1 MALQLI
7 TGVSGSGKS
16 TLAFDMVTEVASSDR
31 NKNVFVL
38 VPDQFSQEATR
49 ILAIKNGGG
58 IINIDVL
65 SFRRLAYRALEEF
78 DGLSRTVLS
87 DEGKI
92 MLLRKVI
99 SDKKNELKFFSK
111 GLDRPG
117 FLDECK
123 SLLSE
128 FIEYSVGDDEM
139 EKLIEK
145 FGPDS
150 RTSWK
155 LQDLMV
161 LKHGLEERMG
171 ETYRMADELIPMLT
185 DMVDHLSF
193 LEDATICIDDFTGFT
208 PVQYGLITALMK
220 RCLDVIVT
228 ISTDHDDTRKEV
240 FQIGNH
246 TIKKL
251 TEIAKENGIAVN
263 DIIRV
268 GDGKNYDSYRL
279 KDQPEL
285 LFLEQNIFRYKK
297 AVYSGENT
305 GAVKVYSLRTE
316 REECAFVSSQI
327 GKLIRKEKCDPESI
341 AVVTGDIDGYEPYL
355 RRSFEE
361 LNIPFFIDK
370 NKALGMNPL
379 AEYILSF
386 LNMMH
391 RGFDRESV
399 IRFMR
404 GGLSPFS
411 LSDADILENYMLAS
425 GRWGYKAFLEEWK
438 YDVHGL
444 YAEKMDFINSCRSLF
459 IDTVGD
465 AVSAIGGGKKSVYI
479 YTKTLAELIVKN
491 SCREKLEKLAD
502 EWDEKGDILFANEYR
517 RIYSSML
524 DIFDELVELLGE
536 EVVSLSDYIRILSAG
551 IAEGVLGFVPPSR
564 GRVVIGDLE
573 RTRLGEIDHL
583 FFIGNRDDIFP
594 KGRGSKGLLTDRER
608 DMIEV
613 FGDEVGVELA
623 PNAEKLYEQEMNYIY
638 RLVTKPKKT
647 LTLTYIKTNVSGDKL
662 RPSYLIERI
671 EDMFE
676 MEDDYV
682 EFGSNM
688 GFGDDE
694 FPFKKDLNKSSVRL
708 PDSIA
713 RDLYG
718 DKIEASITRFEKY
731 AACPYSHFLT
741 YGLRLKEREE
751 YEVEASDRG
760 NIFHNSME
768 ELYRMMNEAGL
779 TWRTI
784 DEDKLREF
792 GEKCFDNE
800 SGEKYRDDVFGQNKR
815 TEYYLKRMKRVYLKM
830 LTFMREQ
837 MKVGDFDQIAS
848 EASFSADPKG
858 PNEFSS
864 PLTETDLGGGRKLRL
879 RGRIDRI
886 DAFVKDGTRYIKILD
901 YKSSAKELDLNK
913 VYYGLELQ
921 LFTYLA
927 IAKSYPGDPGIKD
940 NKSAAVLFQ
949 PIDQKEHKLDKKDAD
964 GDKYEFDEA
973 LAARPKGYFSDR
985 LYENLDTTLAPG
997 ETSLAIPAKLKK
1009 DGDFG
1014 AGTRVIYDDDIEK
1027 ITDYTTTWIRT
1038 AAKNIYKGDIRAFS
1052 YKYKQED
1059 GCAYCPYS
1067 GVCGIEPKTC
1077 DDMKRTL
1084 ESNGV
1089 GDDIINQIVLHS
1101 EDGEVY
1107 EID

>member
-16 TLAFDMVTEVASSDR
+16 TLAFDMVTEVAAADR
-31 NKNVFVL
+31 SKNVFVL

-49 ILAIKNGGG
+49 ILANKNGGG

-78 DGLSRTVLS
+78 DGNSRTVLS

-99 SDKKNELKFFSK
+99 SDKKSELKFFSK

-128 FIEYSVGDDEM
+128 FVEYSVTDDEI
-139 EKLIEK
+139 EKLMEK
-145 FGPDS
+145 FGIDS

-155 LQDLMV
+155 LQDLMT
-161 LKHGLEERMG
+161 LKHGLEEKMG
-171 ETYRMADELIPMLT
+171 ELYRMADELIPMLT
-185 DMVDHLSF
+185 DMVEGLSF
-193 LEDATICIDDFTGFT
+193 LEDATICLDEFTGFT
-208 PVQYGLITALMK
+208 PVQYRLITALMK
-220 RCLDVIVT
+220 KCADVIVT
-228 ISTDHDDTRKEV
+228 MSTDHDDARKEV
-240 FQIGNH
+240 FRLGDN

-263 DIIRV
+263 DIIRT
-268 GDGKNYDSYRL
+268 GEGKNHDSYRL

-285 LFLEQNIFRYKK
+285 LYLEQNIFGYKK
-297 AVYSGENT
+297 TVYTGEKT

-316 REECAFVSSQI
+316 REECAFVSKQI
-327 GKLIRKEKCDPESI
+327 ERLVKKEKCDPEAI
-341 AVVTGDIDGYEPYL
+341 AVITGDIDSYEPYL

-361 LNIPFFIDK
+361 YNIPFFIDK
-370 NKALGMNPL
+370 NKNLGMNPL
-379 AEYILSF
+379 AEYVLSF

-391 RGFDRESV
+391 KGFDRESV

-411 LSDADILENYMLAS
+411 LSDADVLENYMLAS
-425 GRWGYKAFLEEWK
+425 GRWGYRAFSEEWK

-444 YAEKMDFINSCRSLF
+444 YTDKMDFINSCRETFLN
-459 IDTVGD
+459 TVGD
-465 AVSAIGGGKKSVYI
+465 EVMALGGGKKTVYI
-479 YTKTLAELIVKN
+479 YTKVLVELIVKN
-491 SCREKLEKLAD
+491 SCRERLEKLAD
-502 EWDEKGDILFANEYR
+502 EWDEKGNNLLANVYR

-524 DIFDELVELLGE
+524 DLFDELVELLGDE
-536 EVVSLSDYIRILSAG
+536 EVSLSDYIRILSAG
-551 IAEGVLGFVPPSR
+551 IAEGVISFVPPSR

-573 RTRLGEIDHL
+573 RTRLGEIKHL

-594 KGRGSKGLLTDRER
+594 KGRSSKGLLTDRER

-623 PNAEKLYEQEMNYIY
+623 PNAEKLYEQELNYIY
-638 RLVTKPKKT
+638 RLVTKPKET
-647 LTLTYIKTNVSGDKL
+647 LTLTYIKTKVSGDSL
-662 RPSYLIERI
+662 RPSYLIDRI
-671 EDMFE
+671 EDMFDIK
-676 MEDDYV
+676 DDYV
-682 EFGSNM
+682 EL
-688 GFGDDE
+688 GDLHR
-694 FPFKKDLNKSSVRL
+694 KKNDDNSFERRLNKSSAEL
-708 PDSIA
+708 STDTA
-713 RDLYG
+713 KDLYG
-718 DKIEASITRFEKY
+718 NAIEASITRFEKY
-731 AACPYSHFLT
+731 ATCPYSHFLK

-751 YEVEASDRG
+751 YEVDPADRG

-768 ELYRMMNEAGL
+768 ELYRMMKEAGL

-784 DEDKLREF
+784 DEETLKQF
-792 GEKCFDNE
+792 GEKCFDSE
-800 SGEKYRDDVFGQNKR
+800 SGEKYRDDVFNQNKR
-815 TEYYLKRMKRVYLKM
+815 SEYILKRMKRVYLKM
-830 LTFMREQ
+830 ISYMRDQ

-848 EASFSADPKG
+848 EAVFSFNPKG
-858 PNEFSS
+858 EGEFTS

-886 DAFVKDGTRYIKILD
+886 DAFVNDGVRYIKILD

-927 IAKSYPGDPGIKD
+927 IAKSYPGDPDIKES
-940 NKSAAVLFQ
+940 KPAAVLFQ
-949 PIDQKEHKLDKKDAD
+949 PIDQKERKLDKNNAD
-964 GDKYEFDEA
+964 SEKYEFEEA
-973 LAARPKGYFSDR
+973 KAARPKGYFSED
-985 LYENLDTTLAPG
+985 LYQNLDTTLDNG
-997 ETSLAIPAKLKK
+997 KTSLAIPAKLTK

-1014 AGTRVIYDDDIEK
+1014 SGSRVIDGDDMEK
-1027 ITDYTTTWIRT
+1027 ITEYTSTWIKK
-1038 AAKNIYKGDIRAFS
+1038 AAEKIYKGDIRALS
-1052 YKYKQED
+1052 YKYGQED
-1059 GCAYCPYS
+1059 GCAYCQYS
-1067 GVCGIEPKTC
+1067 GVCGIEPKTR

-1084 ESNGV
+1084 DGNGN
-1089 GDDIINQIVLHS
+1089 GDDIINQIVV
-1101 EDGEVY
+1101 EIDDGDVY

>member
-16 TLAFDMVTEVASSDR
+16 TLAFDMITEVASADR
-31 NKNVFVL
+31 SKNAFVL
-38 VPDQFSQEATR
+38 VPDQFSQEATG
-49 ILAIKNGGG
+49 ILANKNGGG

-65 SFRRLAYRALEEF
+65 SFRRLAYRALEEY
-78 DGLSRTVLS
+78 DGESRTVLS

-99 SDKKNELKFFSK
+99 SDKKTELKFFSK

-128 FIEYSVGDDEM
+128 FMEYSVGDDEI

-145 FGPDS
+145 FGADS

-155 LQDLMV
+155 LQDLML

-185 DMVDHLSF
+185 EMVDRLSF
-193 LEDATICIDDFTGFT
+193 LKNATICIDDFTGFT

-220 RCLDVIVT
+220 RCTDVIIT
-228 ISTDHDDTRKEV
+228 MSTDHDDSRKDV
-240 FQIGNH
+240 FQIGNN

-251 TEIAKENGIAVN
+251 TKIAKENGVAVN

-268 GDGKNYDSYRL
+268 GEGDNYDSYRL

-285 LFLEQNIFRYKK
+285 MFLEQNIFRHNKS
-297 AVYSGENT
+297 VYTGERT

-316 REECAFVSSQI
+316 REECAFVSMQI
-327 GKLIRKEKCDPESI
+327 AKLINKEKCDPGSI

-361 LNIPFFIDK
+361 YNIPIFIDK

-386 LNMMH
+386 LTMIQK
-391 RGFDRESV
+391 GFDRESV

-411 LSDADILENYMLAS
+411 LNDADIMENYMLAS
-425 GRWGYKAFLEEWK
+425 GRWGFKSFLEEWK

-444 YAEKMDFINSCRSLF
+444 YTGKMDFINSCRETF
-459 IDTVGD
+459 INSVEDEVKAVGR
-465 AVSAIGGGKKSVYI
+465 GKRSVYLF
-479 YTKTLAELIVKN
+479 TKVLVDLMVKN
-491 SCREKLEKLAD
+491 SCRDKLEKLAD
-502 EWDEKGDILFANEYR
+502 EWDEKGDVLFANEYR

-524 DIFDELVELLGE
+524 DLFDELVSLLGDE
-536 EVVSLSDYIRILSAG
+536 EMSLSDYIRILSAG
-551 IAEGVLGFVPPSR
+551 ISEGVMGFVPPST
-564 GRVVIGDLE
+564 GRVVVGDLE
-573 RTRLGEIDHL
+573 RTRLGEIRHL

-594 KGRGSKGLLTDRER
+594 KGRSSKGLLTDRER

-613 FGDEVGVELA
+613 FGDEEGIELA

-638 RLVTKPKKT
+638 RLVTKPQES

-662 RPSYLIERI
+662 RPSYLIDRI

-676 MEDDYV
+676 IESDYV
-682 EFGSNM
+682 DLGNITRKNESS
-688 GFGDDE
+688 
-694 FPFKKDLNKSSVRL
+694 FPFDRNLNKSSAKL
-708 PDSIA
+708 SADIA
-713 RDLYG
+713 KELYG
-718 DKIEASITRFEKY
+718 NEIEASITRFERY
-731 AACPYSHFLT
+731 AACPYSHFLQ

-751 YEVEASDRG
+751 YEIESSDRG
-760 NIFHNSME
+760 NIFHNSMN
-768 ELYRMMNEAGL
+768 ELFKMMSENGL

-784 DEDKLREF
+784 DEDTLREF
-792 GEKCFDNE
+792 GEKCFDSE
-800 SGEKYRDDVFGQNKR
+800 SREKYRDDVFGQSKR

-830 LTFMREQ
+830 LTYMREQ

-848 EASFSADPKG
+848 EASFSSDPRD
-858 PNEFSS
+858 PSEFTS
-864 PLTETDLGGGRKLRL
+864 PLTETDLGEGKKLRL

-886 DAFVKDGTRYIKILD
+886 DAFVKDGTRYIKIVD

-927 IAKSYPGDPGIKD
+927 IAEGYPADPGVTD
-940 NKSAAVLFQ
+940 NKPAAVLFQ
-949 PIDQKEHKLDKKDAD
+949 SFEQKQNKLDKS
-964 GDKYEFDEA
+964 FDSSKFEYNEA
-973 LAARPKGYFSDR
+973 MAARPKGCFTDSS
-985 LYENLDTTLAPG
+985 YENLDTTLSPG
-997 ETSLAIPAKLKK
+997 QTSLAIPAKLNK
-1009 DGDFG
+1009 DGSFG
-1014 AGTRVIYDDDIEK
+1014 SGSGAIYNDDMKE
-1027 ITDYTTTWIRT
+1027 ITHYTNAWIKK
-1038 AAKNIYKGDIRAFS
+1038 AATDIYKGDIRALS

-1059 GCAYCPYS
+1059 GCKYCPYS
-1067 GVCGIEPKTC
+1067 GVCGKEPKTSG
-1077 DDMKRTL
+1077 DMMRDLDSCGKDYSIVS
-1084 ESNGV
+1084 EIAS
-1089 GDDIINQIVLHS
+1089 GD
-1101 EDGEVY
+1101 VY
-1107 EID
+1107 EIR